1 MRRRTRLWLVGGTLI
16 LAAVGGL
23 SWQLLRE
30 THTAATATAPSQ
42 AAPSPLPPP
51 PPSSIALPVRV
62 PLALLEA
69 AVNDA
74 VPQILWQVDQPGSV
88 CLKAGRVNMFGAKL
102 KLMPDVKC
110 RIIGDVT
117 RGAIRLSSHGRQL
130 HLAMPVAATLEA
142 RDIGGVIARQ
152 GTEAEALITADLV
165 PALTPEGQLTARIR
179 LRYDWRQE
187 PTVSVL
193 GQQIRLTEKA
203 DEKLAPVLAKVE
215 AELPR
220 RLAKLPVR
228 TELEKLWRQGFTVQS
243 LNRRNPSAWL
253 RLTPQALAV
262 DGIAVERQNLRI
274 DARLGTLAEV
284 VLGQLPTV
292 PAATPLPAIGKT
304 GGPPGM
310 QLHSAVLADPATL
323 QRPIDKALAKVAA
336 RGVLVPEWG
345 RVKVRFGPSTLY
357 ATDGGKLALGL
368 HIRARG
374 PRQLLDT
381 RGRLWLTARPETQP
395 GSERMLVRDLALA
408 AHPGDDVQLPLLVAV
423 AQSAEVKA
431 ALEEALTQ
439 DFTRDYT
446 KLLRKIDRALAEVKI
461 GDFRLSMRLDQV
473 NHGKAVVLGQG
484 IYLPVT
490 ATGNARLDYAP
501 VRQPRPR

>member
-1 MRRRTRLWLVGGTLI
+1 MRRRTRLWLVGATLTI
-16 LAAVGGL
+16 AAVGGL

-30 THTAATATAPSQ
+30 THTAAIATAPPR

-74 VPQILWQVDQPGSV
+74 VPQILWQVDEPGSV
-88 CLKAGRVNMFGAKL
+88 CLKAGRVNVFGAKL
-102 KLMPDVKC
+102 KLTPDVKC
-110 RIIGDVT
+110 RIVGDVT
-117 RGAIRLSSHGRQL
+117 RGRIRLSSQNGQL

-142 RDIGGVIARQ
+142 RDIGGVIARK
-152 GTEAEALITADLV
+152 GTEAKALITADLL
-165 PALTPEGQLTARIR
+165 PALTPEGRLMARIQ

-193 GQQIRLTEKA
+193 GQPIRLTEKA
-203 DEKLAPVLAKVE
+203 DQKLAPILAKVE

-220 RLAKLPVR
+220 RLATLPVR
-228 TELEKLWRQGFTVQS
+228 GELEKLWRQGFTVRS
-243 LNRRNPSAWL
+243 INRRNPAAWL
-253 RLTPQALAV
+253 RLTPQSLAV
-262 DGIAVERQNLRI
+262 DGMQVERQNLRI
-274 DARLGTLAEV
+274 DARLGALAEV
-284 VLGQLPTV
+284 VLGQQ
-292 PAATPLPAIGKT
+292 PAAPVATPLPAIGKT
-304 GGPPGM
+304 GGPPGL

-395 GSERMLVRDLALA
+395 DSERMLVRDLALA

-461 GDFRLSMRLDQV
+461 GDFRLAMRLDQV
-473 NHGKAVVLGQG
+473 HHGKAVVLGQG

-490 ATGNARLDYAP
+490 ATGSARLDYAP
-501 VRQPRPR
+501 MLQPRPR

>member
-1 MRRRTRLWLVGGTLI
+1 MRRRTRLWLVGGVLTLAVVSGGGW
-16 LAAVGGL
+16 LLLRKTRTAAV
-23 SWQLLRE
+23 
-30 THTAATATAPSQ
+30 ATAPPR
-42 AAPSPLPPP
+42 AAPSRLPPP
-51 PPSSIALPVRV
+51 APSSIALPVRV

-74 VPQILWQVDQPGSV
+74 VPQLLWQVDQPGSV
-88 CLKAGRVNMFGAKL
+88 CLKGGRVNLFGAKL
-102 KLMPDVKC
+102 KLTPDVKC

-117 RGAIRLSSHGRQL
+117 RGQIRLSSRGGQL

-142 RDIGGVIARQ
+142 RDIGGVIAHK
-152 GTEAEALITADLV
+152 GTQATALITADLV
-165 PALTPEGQLTARIR
+165 PTLTPEGRLTARIH

-187 PTVSVL
+187 PTISVL
-193 GQQIRLTEKA
+193 GQPIRLTEKA

-220 RLAKLPVR
+220 RLVMLPVR

-243 LNRRNPSAWL
+243 VNRRNPAAWL

-262 DGIAVERQNLRI
+262 DGITVERHDLRI
-274 DARLGTLAEV
+274 DARLGALAEV
-284 VLGQLPTV
+284 VLGQQPTAS
-292 PAATPLPAIGKT
+292 AATPLPAIGKT
-304 GGPPGM
+304 GGPPGL

-336 RGVLVPEWG
+336 RGILVPEWG

-368 HIRARG
+368 QIRARG

-381 RGRLWLTARPETQP
+381 RGRLWLTARPETRP
-395 GSERMLVRDLALA
+395 DSERMLVRDLALA
-408 AHPGDDVQLPLLVAV
+408 AQPGDDVQLPLLVAV

-461 GDFRLSMRLDQV
+461 GEFRLAMRLDEV
-473 NHGKAVVLGQG
+473 HHGKAVVLGQG
-484 IYLPVT
+484 LYLPVT
-490 ATGNARLDYAP
+490 ATGSARLDYAP
-501 VRQPRPR
+501 MLQPRPR

>member
-1 MRRRTRLWLVGGTLI
+1 MRRRTRLWLVGGTLT

-23 SWQLLRE
+23 SWLLLRE
-30 THTAATATAPSQ
+30 THTAATATAPPR

-51 PPSSIALPVRV
+51 PQSSIAMPVRV

-74 VPQILWQVDQPGSV
+74 VPQLLWQVDQPGSV
-88 CLKAGRVNMFGAKL
+88 CLKAGRVNMFGARL
-102 KLMPDVKC
+102 KLMPEVKC

-117 RGAIRLSSHGRQL
+117 RGPIRLSSHDGQL
-130 HLAMPVAATLEA
+130 HVAMPVAATLEA
-142 RDIGGVIARQ
+142 RDIGGLIARQ
-152 GTEAEALITADLV
+152 GTEATALITADLV
-165 PALTPEGQLTARIR
+165 PALTHKGQLTARIQ

-187 PTVSVL
+187 PSISIL

-203 DEKLAPVLAKVE
+203 DEKLVPVLAKVE

-220 RLAKLPVR
+220 QLATLPVR
-228 TELEKLWRQGFTVQS
+228 NELEKLWRQGFTVQS
-243 LNRRNPSAWL
+243 INRRNPAAWL
-253 RLTPQALAV
+253 RLTPQSLAV
-262 DGIAVERQNLRI
+262 DGIAVERKNLRI
-274 DARLGTLAEV
+274 DTRLGALAEV
-284 VLGQLPTV
+284 VLGQQ
-292 PAATPLPAIGKT
+292 PAAPAAAPLPAIGKA
-304 GGPPGM
+304 GGPPGLL
-310 QLHSAVLADPATL
+310 LHSAVLADPATL
-323 QRPIDKALAKVAA
+323 QRPIDKALAKLAA
-336 RGVLVPEWG
+336 RGIEVPEVG
-345 RVKVRFGPSTLY
+345 RVKVGFGPSTLY
-357 ATDGGKLALGL
+357 ATGGGKLVLGL
-368 HIRARG
+368 EIRARG

-395 GSERMLVRDLALA
+395 DSERMLVNDLALA

-446 KLLRKIDRALAEVKI
+446 KLLRKIDRVLAAVKI
-461 GDFRLSMRLDQV
+461 GDFRLAMRLNQV
-473 NHGKAVVLGQG
+473 HHGRAVVLGQG

-490 ATGNARLDYAP
+490 ATGTARLDYAP
-501 VRQPRPR
+501 MLQPRPR

>member
-30 THTAATATAPSQ
+30 THTAAVATAPPR

-51 PPSSIALPVRV
+51 PPSSVALPVRV
-62 PLALLEA
+62 PLAVLEA

-74 VPQILWQVDQPGSV
+74 VPLHLWQVDQPGSV
-88 CLKAGRVNMFGAKL
+88 CLKAGRVNLFGAKL
-102 KLMPDVKC
+102 KLTPDVKC
-110 RIIGDVT
+110 RIVGDVT
-117 RGAIRLSSHGRQL
+117 RGPIRLSSQGGKL
-130 HLAMPVAATLEA
+130 HLAMPVAARLEA
-142 RDIGGVIARQ
+142 RDIGGVIARK
-152 GTEAEALITADLV
+152 GTEAKALITADLV
-165 PALTPEGQLTARIR
+165 PALTPEGRLTARVR

-203 DEKLAPVLAKVE
+203 DEKLAPVLAIVG

-228 TELEKLWRQGFTVQS
+228 TEMEKLWRQGFAVQS
-243 LNRRNPSAWL
+243 VNRRNPAAWL

-262 DGIAVERQNLRI
+262 DCIAVERQNLRI
-274 DARLGTLAEV
+274 DARLGALAEV
-284 VLGQLPTV
+284 VLGQQPTAS
-292 PAATPLPAIGKT
+292 AAAPLPAIGKT
-304 GGPPGM
+304 GGPAGLL
-310 QLHSAVLADPATL
+310 LHSAVLVDPATL

-336 RGVLVPEWG
+336 RGILVPEWG

-357 ATDGGKLALGL
+357 ATDDGKLALGL
-368 HIRARG
+368 YIRARG

-381 RGRLWLTARPETQP
+381 RGRLWLTARPETRP
-395 GSERMLVRDLALA
+395 DSERMLVRDLALA
-408 AHPGDDVQLPLLVAV
+408 AQPGDDLQLPLLVAV

-439 DFTRDYT
+439 DFTHDYT

-461 GDFRLSMRLDQV
+461 GDFRLAIRLDEV
-473 NHGKAVVLGQG
+473 RHGKAVVLGQG

-490 ATGNARLDYAP
+490 ATGSARLDYAP
-501 VRQPRPR
+501 MLQPRPR

>member
-1 MRRRTRLWLVGGTLI
+1 MRRRTRLWLVGGALI
-16 LAAVGGL
+16 LAVAGGVG
-23 SWQLLRE
+23 WQLLRE
-30 THTAATATAPSQ
+30 THTAAIATAPPR

-74 VPQILWQVDQPGSV
+74 VPKHLWQVDQPGSV

-102 KLMPDVKC
+102 KVTPDVKC
-110 RIIGDVT
+110 RIVGDVI
-117 RGAIRLSSHGRQL
+117 RGPIHLSSRGGKL

-142 RDIGGVIARQ
+142 RDIGGVIARK

-165 PALTPEGQLTARIR
+165 PALTSEGRLTARIQ

-203 DEKLAPVLAKVE
+203 DEKLAPILAKVE
-215 AELPR
+215 AELPQ
-220 RLAKLPVR
+220 RLARLPVR
-228 TELEKLWRQGFTVQS
+228 AELERLWRQGFTVQS
-243 LNRRNPSAWL
+243 VNRRNPAAWL

-274 DARLGTLAEV
+274 DVRLGALAEV
-284 VLGQLPTV
+284 VLGQQPTA

-304 GGPPGM
+304 GGPPGL

-336 RGVLVPEWG
+336 RGLLVPEWG

-368 HIRARG
+368 DIRARG

-395 GSERMLVRDLALA
+395 DSERMLVRDLALA

-423 AQSAEVKA
+423 AQSTEVKA

-446 KLLRKIDRALAEVKI
+446 KLLRKIDRALADVKI
-461 GDFRLSMRLDQV
+461 GEFRLAMRLDEV
-473 NHGKAVVLGQG
+473 HHGKAVVLGQG

-490 ATGNARLDYAP
+490 AAGSARLDYAP
-501 VRQPRPR
+501 MRQPRPR